1 MHPADFNTTFQM
13 VLNLIGAFVFA
24 MSGALVAVR
33 KDYDIVGMV
42 VLAEITAI
50 GGGILRDLILGATP
64 PAAFTDHVSFLLPI
78 AAAIL
83 TFFTHAQVSRN
94 RIQTAVLVFD
104 AAGLAAF
111 CVAGSTK
118 ALAYGL
124 GPVEAIALGALTA
137 VGGGI
142 MRDLLANEQP
152 AVLRADSKLY
162 AVPAILGATIVVLML
177 RFSLYSSFAASVA
190 VVFVFIMRIATLR
203 FGWTAPQPKRPGKSE
218 D

>member
-1 MHPADFNTTFQM
+1 
-13 VLNLIGAFVFA
+13 
-24 MSGALVAVR
+24 
-33 KDYDIVGMV
+33 
-42 VLAEITAI
+42 
-50 GGGILRDLILGATP
+50 
-64 PAAFTDHVSFLLPI
+64 
-78 AAAIL
+78 
-83 TFFTHAQVSRN
+83 
-94 RIQTAVLVFD
+94 
-104 AAGLAAF
+104 
-111 CVAGSTK
+111 
-118 ALAYGL
+118 
-124 GPVEAIALGALTA
+124 
-137 VGGGI
+137 